1 MPSARFLLLPT
12 TTETAS
18 YTPAC
23 SPTLGTKLSQHD
35 ANRNL
40 STDATVR
47 SSAAIMAGNGA
58 VVGEGSAEV
67 DLGTHLRNQGERYFN
82 LVGCEL
88 VDSAGYVP
96 PARDIME
103 AGRKGSTQIH
113 LLFIFAFKRYGKEE
127 QTQMFGK
134 AKGSSHGNDELLPPA
149 AQLQDLTPANSAET
163 DSTETSCSPC

>member
-1 MPSARFLLLPT
+1 
-12 TTETAS
+12 
-18 YTPAC
+18 
-23 SPTLGTKLSQHD
+23 
-35 ANRNL
+35 
-40 STDATVR
+40 
-47 SSAAIMAGNGA
+47 
-58 VVGEGSAEV
+58 
-67 DLGTHLRNQGERYFN
+67 
-82 LVGCEL
+82 
-88 VDSAGYVP
+88 
-96 PARDIME
+96 ME